1 MALDDIFVLR
11 TSGREEDPQHLFVN
25 DTFVLR
31 TFGGEKD
38 PQHLHSMSSLA
49 LFMFMYTS

>member
-1 MALDDIFVLR
+1 LLTPLDDIFLLR

-31 TFGGEKD
+31 TFGGEED
-38 PQHLHSMSSLA
+38 PQQI
-49 LFMFMYTS
+49 LFQRNTRMKER